1 MHLCIFKGMYV
12 LYKEVYASS
21 MHVRI
26 FHRDIRVVDSCLYFT
41 NICTYSVLCTY
52 LKKGIHTLPIHVRIL
67 EEMCIVL
74 LESVQEMEEDEDEDE
89 QTAQSPIAIA
99 VAQSRYPSCVQ
110 MLSCAV

>member
-1 MHLCIFKGMYV
+1 
-12 LYKEVYASS
+12 
-21 MHVRI
+21 
-26 FHRDIRVVDSCLYFT
+26 
-41 NICTYSVLCTY
+41 